1 MSVKTRCSWCSDDPL
16 YQQYHDQEW
25 AVPVTDD
32 QALFEFLVLEG
43 AQAGLAWITILRKR
57 ANYRQAFDQFDIE
70 KVAGYSDQKI
80 AALLLNKGIVR
91 NRLKVNSA
99 RSNAQA
105 VLKIQQQFGSFSQ
118 YLWAFVDG
126 KTLHN
131 HFQSIADVPA
141 ETALSK
147 TISKDLKKRGFSFVG
162 PTIIYAFMQAV
173 GMVNDHTTDCF
184 RYQQLKQSIGE
195 A

>member
-1 MSVKTRCSWCSDDPL
+1 MHAKKRCSWCTDDPL
-16 YQQYHDQEW
+16 YQQYHDQQW
-25 AVPVTDD
+25 GVPVTDD
-32 QALFEFLVLEG
+32 QTLFEFLVLEG
-43 AQAGLAWITILRKR
+43 AQAGLAWITILKKR

-70 KVAGYSDQKI
+70 KVASYSDKKI
-80 AALLLNKGIVR
+80 AELLLNEGIVR

-99 RSNAQA
+99 RSNAKA

-126 KTLHN
+126 KPLQNCYQT
-131 HFQSIADVPA
+131 ITDVPA

-162 PTIIYAFMQAV
+162 PTIVYAFMQAV
-173 GMVNDHTTDCF
+173 GMVNDHTADCF
-184 RYQQLKQSIGE
+184 RYQQCKNAAL
-195 A
+195 